1 MSVILILL
9 SASLLIA
16 TGFLVAFL
24 WSAKSGQFDDSYTP
38 AIRIL
43 FEEKQNDETR
53 RTESDT
59 PKD

>member
-16 TGFLVAFL
+16 TGFLVAFI
-24 WSAKSGQFDDSYTP
+24 WSAKTGQFDDSFTP
-38 AIRIL
+38 SIRIL

-53 RTESDT
+53 RTESDAA
-59 PKD
+59 KD